1 MALGLNMKSEHGN
14 FYCHLYQTLVDDKQ
28 KDVLYISHHSP
39 AIFICYIVH
48 GNKNYHVLIFY
59 IIYIL
64 IENIKKDNKNI
75 MW

>member
-39 AIFICYIVH
+39 TIICYIVH